1 MKCSACKRV
10 NLTGFTLI
18 ELLVVIAIIAI
29 LAAILMPALSSARE
43 RGRQAT
49 CISNMKTIAGA
60 FSAYSTDNDD
70 MIAPKVMC
78 VKSWSGS
85 TVLSQI
91 QWPIGLMRLKY
102 VPTTKRA
109 AVSDSPAEVAGVMR
123 CPSEARN
130 IITGQTGVWNSWKGS
145 HYGAASNIGHW
156 VYYTSIERYFFKVT
170 ELKNPSKNA
179 MMADKGIPNQTAFG
193 TAEADIIEGAR
204 HNGKMNVAYMD
215 QHIENRD
222 LAVIPHAGWTNWH
235 HYTFWSR
242 KDQQK
247 NWGKYPF

>member
-1 MKCSACKRV
+1 MKRSACKRV
-10 NLTGFTLI
+10 NLVRFTLI

-70 MIAPKVMC
+70 MLCPPVMC
-78 VKSWSGS
+78 VKSWSGT
-85 TVLSQI
+85 TVLPQI

-102 VPTTKRA
+102 VATSTMART
-109 AVSDSPAEVAGVMR
+109 SDSPWEVTGVMR
-123 CPSEARN
+123 CPSEARDLLD
-130 IITGQTGVWNSWKGS
+130 GQTTVWNSWKGS
-145 HYGAASNIGHW
+145 HYGMATNIGRW
-156 VYYTSIERYFFKVT
+156 VYYSKNERHFYKVT
-170 ELKNPSKNA
+170 ELRNPSKNA
-179 MMADKGIPNQTAFG
+179 MLGDKGIVGQTIFG
-193 TAEADIIEGAR
+193 TSETEILDGAR

-222 LAVIPHAGWTNWH
+222 LAVIPHSGWTNWH
-235 HYTFWSR
+235 QYTFWSR

-247 NWGKYPF
+247 NWGNYPF